1 MRISESQ
8 LRRVV
13 INEVEKMNTRSFGRL
28 HEQYT
33 PGVKAADG
41 SVTWKD
47 ASAVNGKQWSYSWN
61 PATKV
66 VKTALVGQQLA
77 VIDPA
82 KNAKVYAAV
91 KTQGERAQMEA
102 GGAAPA
108 AAVGAAG
115 GAAGGAACQLPSY
128 KDSLTTALAKTAL
141 AGAAAATAI
150 NIIIFGDFYRL
161 QAQTLAA
168 AAKAIRTA
176 GSGDGIAG
184 MAAAGLRTLGN
195 MVTGGGSEAINESMA
210 GLLDGLSQ
218 LISGT
223 TSARIKFSRDCNL
236 QNFAAGI
243 GGAFSSAI
251 SSIISGVQGGVQSI
265 ITFFTTDAAKALA
278 LLQKAGLVALGIT
291 VATFTAILGAVAAF
305 VKAGA
310 AAVQS
315 AISSALLAAG
325 AALTAAGGSAT
336 KAGQAAA
343 PMPESRDRMI
353 RSYKRNVRELAREMN
368 EAAKISSILS
378 RLNESTRKSILSS
391 MILS

>member
-1 MRISESQ
+1 M
-8 LRRVV
+8 
-13 INEVEKMNTRSFGRL
+13 
-28 HEQYT
+28 
-33 PGVKAADG
+33 
-41 SVTWKD
+41 
-47 ASAVNGKQWSYSWN
+47 
-61 PATKV
+61 AT
-66 VKTALVGQQLA
+66 L
-77 VIDPA
+77 
-82 KNAKVYAAV
+82 
-91 KTQGERAQMEA
+91 
-102 GGAAPA
+102 
-108 AAVGAAG
+108 
-115 GAAGGAACQLPSY
+115 
-128 KDSLTTALAKTAL
+128 
-141 AGAAAATAI
+141 
-150 NIIIFGDFYRL
+150 
-161 QAQTLAA
+161 
-168 AAKAIRTA
+168 
-176 GSGDGIAG
+176 
-184 MAAAGLRTLGN
+184 
-195 MVTGGGSEAINESMA
+195 GGSEAIIESIA

-223 TSARIKFSRDCNL
+223 TLARIRFSRDCNL

-251 SSIISGVQGGVQSI
+251 SSIIEGVKGGVQSI

-336 KAGQAAA
+336 KAGKAAA

>member
-1 MRISESQ
+1 MRISEAQ

-33 PGVKAADG
+33 PGAKAADG
-41 SVTWKD
+41 SITWKD

-61 PATKV
+61 PTTRV
-66 VKTALVGQQLA
+66 VKTALAGQQLA

-82 KNAKVYAAV
+82 KNAKVYAAI
-91 KTQGERAQMEA
+91 KTQGERAEMEA

-108 AAVGAAG
+108 AAG

-161 QAQTLAA
+161 QAQTLAN

-176 GSGDGIAG
+176 GSGDGLAG
-184 MAAAGLRTLGN
+184 FAAAGVRTLNN
-195 MVTGGGSEAINESMA
+195 MATLGGSEAIIESIA

-223 TSARIKFSRDCNL
+223 TLARIRFSRDCNL

-251 SSIISGVQGGVQSI
+251 SSIIEGVKGGVQSI

-336 KAGQAAA
+336 KAGKAAA